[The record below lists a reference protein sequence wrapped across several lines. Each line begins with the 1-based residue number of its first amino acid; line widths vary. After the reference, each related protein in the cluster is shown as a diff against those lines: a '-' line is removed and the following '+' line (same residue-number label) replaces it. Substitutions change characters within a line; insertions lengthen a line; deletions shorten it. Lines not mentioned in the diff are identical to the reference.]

1 VAAGG
6 LPADERNELL
16 FEMTDEVA
24 ALVLE
29 NNRAQTLGLMIAR
42 RQALP
47 MANVHARYLDQ
58 LEAEHWLDRALEFL
72 PTDRQIAE
80 RQSSGRGLLTPE
92 LAVAMAYTKNADVA
106 DILLTDLPDDP
117 ALESD
122 LVGYF
127 PGPLRERFPDAIR
140 NHRLRRGIVITQL
153 VNQMVNL
160 SGISYDHRMTEDT
173 GASTSDVA
181 RAWIAMREISGF
193 AEQWRQI
200 EALRTTITLD
210 TQLDLFLDCRRT
222 AERCSLWLLR
232 HRHPPIEI
240 ADAIADF
247 RPGIQSLLAG
257 FDGLLSGRMA
267 DSVYSTEA
275 ARLAAG
281 VPESLAQRS
290 AIWKLLHTGFDLI
303 EIANREGVGVA
314 AVATVYWKVF
324 DRLDLMWLWD
334 AIGALPR
341 SDRWQ
346 TQARSAL
353 RDDLMTVLAELA
365 GTVMRRSGGSTESW
379 FVANERPIA
388 RALEMFAE
396 IRRAEVFDLTNLS
409 VALRQLRNL
418 GLTSVHER

>member
-1 VAAGG
+1 
-6 LPADERNELL
+6 
-16 FEMTDEVA
+16 MTDEVA
-24 ALVLE
+24 DLVLD

-58 LEAEHWLDRALEFL
+58 LEADHWLDRALEFL

-92 LAVAMAYTKNADVA
+92 LAVTMAYTKNADVA
-106 DILLTDLPDDP
+106 DILLTELPDDQ
-117 ALESD
+117 ALEGD
-122 LVGYF
+122 LVSYF
-127 PGPLRERFPDAIR
+127 PTPFRERFPAAIR
-140 NHRLRRGIVITQL
+140 THRLRSEIATTTL

-173 GASTSDVA
+173 GASTSDVT
-181 RAWIAMREISGF
+181 RAWVAMREIFGF

-200 EALRTTITLD
+200 EALSTTITLD

-240 ADAIADF
+240 DAAIADF
-247 RPGIQSLLAG
+247 RPGIQSLLVG
-257 FDGLLSGRMA
+257 FDGLLTGRMA

-303 EIANREGVGVA
+303 EIADREGVAVA
-314 AVATVYWKVF
+314 AVASVYWKVF

-365 GTVMRRSGGSTESW
+365 GTVMGRSAGSTESW
-379 FVANERPIA
+379 IAANERPIS

>member
-1 VAAGG
+1 
-6 LPADERNELL
+6 
-16 FEMTDEVA
+16 
-24 ALVLE
+24 
-29 NNRAQTLGLMIAR
+29 
-42 RQALP
+42 
-47 MANVHARYLDQ
+47 
-58 LEAEHWLDRALEFL
+58 
-72 PTDRQIAE
+72 
-80 RQSSGRGLLTPE
+80 
-92 LAVAMAYTKNADVA
+92 MAYTKNADVA

-117 ALESD
+117 ALATD
-122 LVGYF
+122 LSSYF
-127 PGPLRERFPDAIR
+127 PGPLRDRYADAIR
-140 NHRLRRGIVITQL
+140 THRLRREITTTRL

-181 RAWIAMREISGF
+181 RAWIAMREIFGF

-200 EALRTTITLD
+200 DELRTAITLD

-222 AERCSLWLLR
+222 AERCSLWMLR
-232 HRHPPIEI
+232 HRHPPIDI
-240 ADAIADF
+240 AAAIVDF
-247 RPGIQSLLAG
+247 RPGIQSLLVG
-257 FDGLLSGRMA
+257 FDGLLSGRIA

-290 AIWKLLHTGFDLI
+290 AVWKLLHTGFDLI
-303 EIANREGVGVA
+303 EIASREGVPLA
-314 AVATVYWKVF
+314 TAATVYWQVF

-334 AIGALPR
+334 AVGALPR

-365 GTVMRRSGGSTESW
+365 GTVMRRSGGSTDSW
-379 FVANERPIA
+379 IAANERPIA

-396 IRRAEVFDLTNLS
+396 IRRAEVFNLTNLS